1 VAAGLEHEALDVEAG
16 LAECAALEGDLAG
29 ALLIT
34 ERAIEEAGR
43 IGHET
48 ALGDLH
54 CLRGSLL
61 LLQARYADAEQE
73 FQRGMDSPDAGEGGC
88 VRAVNLLGRSLSRAG
103 DERPDEENL
112 QAALATLRELGVE
125 VLPHRLGQYV

>member
-1 VAAGLEHEALDVEAG
+1 MSADVIAT
-16 LAECAALEGDLAG
+16 AN
-29 ALLIT
+29 
-34 ERAIEEAGR
+34 R

-61 LLQARYADAEQE
+61 LEQE
-73 FQRGMDSPDAGEGGC
+73 RYVEAERSSSGGWTHPMR
-88 VRAVNLLGRSLSRAG
+88 VRAGVSGPSTCSGAACRVPPRA
-103 DERPDEENL
+103 PDEKNL

-125 VLPHRLGQYV
+125 VLPHRLGHWVA